1 MESKI
6 ELKEIDIKNHTYYR
20 FDDIL
25 KLMILILTIF

>member
-6 ELKEIDIKNHTYYR
+6 ELKETDIKNHTYYH

-25 KLMILILTIF
+25 KLKILILTIF